1 MHCKLPQ
8 TDPVAGEQDDMGRR
22 RGNSTFPIARVKKI
36 MQADEEVGKIATS
49 TPVLVAKALEC
60 LMEDVLK
67 AAAMVAGGR
76 NSKTVQAAHLKQCI
90 ADDDQFD
97 FLRPTVA
104 SVPSLDDPANQPVK
118 RKRPRAPSTP
128 MLSGS
133 RKRSRAKSQAA
144 ASQSQEFN
152 AKPLPTANKKSS
164 TSPPPATKTTPTQTL
179 PPVQLVSPPPPPAKQ
194 MEADDDDDDYDEED
208 GEEKIEETKVQAP
221 VEAQAQAE
229 EERQESASPVAS
241 GTAERVSVQALLS

>member
-1 MHCKLPQ
+1 
-8 TDPVAGEQDDMGRR
+8 MGRR

-67 AAAMVAGGR
+67 SAAMVAAGR
-76 NSKTVQAAHLKQCI
+76 NSKTVQPAHLKQCI

-118 RKRPRAPSTP
+118 RKRPRAAPSTP
-128 MLSGS
+128 VLAGAS
-133 RKRSRAKSQAA
+133 RKRSRSR
-144 ASQSQEFN
+144 SQEFN
-152 AKPLPTANKKSS
+152 AKSQPQNTTAAASKKRNATETVAPL
-164 TSPPPATKTTPTQTL
+164 TP
-179 PPVQLVSPPPPPAKQ
+179 LVSPPPPPSKQ
-194 MEADDDDDDYDEED
+194 MQDDDDDDYDEED
-208 GEEKIEETKVQAP
+208 GDEEEEVKVAVPAP
-221 VEAQAQAE
+221 VVAE
-229 EERQESASPVAS
+229 EESESPSPAAA